1 MLGAPKSKTLSNRKV
16 RLAFAAAIAIML
28 VVAGLSYRS
37 SVAAVEV
44 DRWVSHTHEVLD
56 TLQDLA
62 LSMRT
67 LESSA
72 RGFLLSGNDSYLESY
87 RSGLRRLELDQAAVG
102 ALTVDNSNQQRQL
115 PALARLIALKMQAAQ
130 TVMDLRRSQGLDAA
144 VEAVRTGTGQ
154 RITFDFESL
163 VGQLRS
169 EELRLLAIRDADA
182 KRSVSQTN
190 IILILGT
197 VLGLI
202 ITGGAGWTVQCDNSR
217 RESAEEALFGEK
229 ERAEVTLNS
238 IGDAVAC
245 TDISGHLTYLN
256 PIAETMSGWTW
267 QEAEG
272 RPMPEVFRILDGTS
286 RQAIPNPMAK
296 AIAQNRHMH
305 LPANS
310 VLIRRDGF
318 EIPIEDSVAP
328 IHDRQGRPT
337 GAVIAF
343 RDVTAARSMALRMAH
358 AAEHDFLT
366 GLPNRMLL
374 NDRIRQAIAVAPRHK
389 KQVAVLFLDLDGFK
403 HINDSLGH
411 AIGDKLLQSIAKR
424 LADCVRASD
433 TVSRLG
439 GDEFVVLLS
448 EVRDLEEAAIAA
460 GRMLEAVAKI
470 HFIDRNEIEVTTSIG
485 ISVHPGDG
493 PDAETLIKNADEAM
507 YQAKDK
513 GRQNYQ
519 FFQPTMNARAV
530 ERQSIE
536 ESLRRGL
543 ERRELALH
551 YQPKIHLTT
560 GAIIGAEAL
569 IRWTH
574 PTRGSVSPAQFI
586 SIAEACGL
594 MLPIG
599 AWVLREAC
607 GQARAWADQ
616 GLPACSMTV
625 NVCALEF
632 LDETF
637 ADRLLAILGETGLDP
652 KFLELD
658 VTEKVLMRRPEAT
671 APILQALRNSGV
683 QVAIDDFGTGDFGLS
698 HLRRFSVDAV
708 KIDSSLV
715 RQISAAGKDSEV
727 VTAAIA
733 MARGL
738 KLRVVAEGVETAEA
752 LDFLR
757 ARHCDE
763 AQGYYFSPPLPASQ
777 FAELLEA
784 GIGRAISPGQPAL
797 LAG

>member
-1 MLGAPKSKTLSNRKV
+1 
-16 RLAFAAAIAIML
+16 LAVTVLAA
-28 VVAGLSYRS
+28 
-37 SVAAVEV
+37 
-44 DRWVSHTHEVLD
+44 
-56 TLQDLA
+56 
-62 LSMRT
+62 
-67 LESSA
+67 
-72 RGFLLSGNDSYLESY
+72 
-87 RSGLRRLELDQAAVG
+87 
-102 ALTVDNSNQQRQL
+102 
-115 PALARLIALKMQAAQ
+115 
-130 TVMDLRRSQGLDAA
+130 RRSEGLDAA
-144 VEAVRTGTGQ
+144 IVATRTGGGQ
-154 RITFDFESL
+154 RITFDFETLLS
-163 VGQLRS
+163 QLRA

-182 KRSVSQTN
+182 RRSASQTN

-197 VLGLI
+197 VLGLV
-202 ITGGAGWTVQCDNSR
+202 ITGGAGWTVQRDNSR
-217 RESAEEALFGEK
+217 RETAEEALFGEK
-229 ERAEVTLNS
+229 ERAQVTLNS

-245 TDISGHLTYLN
+245 TDIAGNLTFLN
-256 PIAETMSGWTW
+256 PVAETMSGWRW

-272 RPMPEVFRILDGTS
+272 KPMPEVFQILDGTS
-286 RQAIPNPMAK
+286 RRPIPNPMAE
-296 AIAQNRHMH
+296 AIAQNRNMH
-305 LPANS
+305 LPPNS

-328 IHDRQGRPT
+328 IHDRQGRPA

-343 RDVTAARSMALRMAH
+343 RDVTAARTMALRMAH

-411 AIGDKLLQSIAKR
+411 AIGDKLLQSIARR

-460 GRMLEAVAKI
+460 GRMLEAVAKV
-470 HFIDRNEIEVTTSIG
+470 HFIDRRELQVTTSIG
-485 ISVHPGDG
+485 VSLYPGDG
-493 PDAETLIKNADEAM
+493 LDAETLIKNADDAM
-507 YQAKDK
+507 YRAKDK

-551 YQPKIHLTT
+551 YQPKIQLTT
-560 GAIIGAEAL
+560 GGVIGAEAL

-574 PTRGSVSPAQFI
+574 PTRGSVSPGQFI

-625 NVCALEF
+625 NVCAREF

-637 ADRLLAILGETGLDP
+637 ADRLSAILGETGLDP

-658 VTEKVLMRRPEAT
+658 VTENILMRRPGAT

-698 HLRRFSVDAV
+698 HLQKFSVDAV

-715 RQISAAGKDSEV
+715 RQIGAAGKDAEV

-784 GIGRAISPGQPAL
+784 GIGGGISPGRPAL